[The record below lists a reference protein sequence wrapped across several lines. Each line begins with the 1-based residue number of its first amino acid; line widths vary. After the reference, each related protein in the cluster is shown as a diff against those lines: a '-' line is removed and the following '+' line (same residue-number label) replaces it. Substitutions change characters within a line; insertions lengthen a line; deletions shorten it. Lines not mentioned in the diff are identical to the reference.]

1 MRSLR
6 LASAAAMGLGVVS
19 VAGPVLAQGV
29 VPINSV
35 AVQERRFN
43 DFPNSTLVSTDN
55 YPAQVGFAESN
66 YGTGGFANQHVA
78 RFAVNDTPF
87 EFQNNQ
93 PFAISVNVNLDAG
106 TDTGPDQ
113 RKEAGFR
120 SDTFVAGE
128 SFFIVTADGEVAAFG
143 GPFPFF
149 SFGSNVYTPGTDANL
164 QLIYRPDNDAS
175 TTDGDAATIEYRFN
189 GTSSGPLNFGNLEN
203 GIINDSD
210 LGLYLQS
217 NPDTTNTGD
226 FANAHFRNIVV
237 AVPEPAAV
245 SLVLL
250 TGGALAMRRRR

>member
-1 MRSLR
+1 MRPGHWPMSGSADQVHFFSNRRRIMRTSTSTSTRHTTVKSLR
-6 LASAAAMGLGVVS
+6 FASAAVIGLGVVS
-19 VAGPVLAQGV
+19 VARPVMAQGV

-78 RFAVNDTPF
+78 RFAVNEMPF

-93 PFAISVNVNLDAG
+93 PFAISVTVNLDAG

-143 GPFPFF
+143 GPFP
-149 SFGSNVYTPGTDANL
+149 
-164 QLIYRPDNDAS
+164 
-175 TTDGDAATIEYRFN
+175 
-189 GTSSGPLNFGNLEN
+189 
-203 GIINDSD
+203 
-210 LGLYLQS
+210 
-217 NPDTTNTGD
+217 
-226 FANAHFRNIVV
+226 
-237 AVPEPAAV
+237 
-245 SLVLL
+245 
-250 TGGALAMRRRR
+250 